1 MQLVSSMTN
10 KQLVRQI
17 AAGNETAFN
26 ALYHA
31 TYRMVYLQAQ
41 KLLHDQDAA
50 ETVTQDVFVTVYR
63 NIGKLENPEA
73 LRSWIGGVAVRLALK
88 QRQKLAASRETDIES
103 EQIMDILDDAAQAPT
118 PESALC
124 EAENGRI
131 IAELVDQ
138 LPEQQRATV
147 LLYYYDAC
155 AIRQIAEIMQ
165 CSEGTV
171 KSRLNY
177 ARKAMQQLIEQKE
190 RKDNIR
196 LHSFSPGLLLLSLGA
211 KEQALQLS
219 QSIWQNVIA
228 KLSFGAAAGAG
239 AGSAAAGTAA
249 KTAAGAGTK
258 VAAGAAGKAVSV
270 KIAAS
275 VTAGALLIG
284 GTGVA
289 ISFHRKAQVQPT
301 VSLEQR
307 VGELSEPEQR
317 KLWRTAGYL
326 QILEDNEGWLQYAR
340 LLDMD
345 ADGTEELLV
354 SGMLDEEGSRERRET
369 MLSGRVPVYAFRQ
382 TEAQTLT
389 SHDFFPKAAYSS
401 YFATLAIC
409 KDTDTNGYTVEYIAA
424 PDTMYCYGTLDG
436 WTQLRYDL
444 AYSLGKPDDYARMHF
459 FENGTDFQQD
469 SIFASKYYILADT
482 YRAYLD
488 RMERVDYLY
497 GYGFLFDSSP
507 RPDYYHYFRFDT
519 ERLED
524 PQHSTPEQA
533 VQTLLERGEA
543 FGFNEEELHE
553 LAQKVAVEPDET
565 GGADTE
571 FFRIAP
577 DSNTN

>member
-10 KQLVRQI
+10 EQLVQQI
-17 AAGNETAFN
+17 AAGSETAFN

-88 QRQKLAASRETDIES
+88 QRQKLAASRETGIES

-177 ARKAMQQLIEQKE
+177 ARKAMQQLIELKE

-196 LHSFSPGLLLLSLGA
+196 LHSFSPGLLLLGLGA

-258 VAAGAAGKAVSV
+258 VAAGKAVSV

-289 ISFHRKAQVQPT
+289 ISSHRKAQVEPT

-307 VGELSEPEQR
+307 VGGLSEPEQR
-317 KLWRTAGYL
+317 ELWRTAGYL

-354 SGMLDEEGSRERRET
+354 SGMLDEEGSRERRKT
-369 MLSGRVPVYAFRQ
+369 MLGGRVPVYAFRQ

-469 SIFASKYYILADT
+469 SIFTSKYYVLADT
-482 YRAYLD
+482 CRAYLD
-488 RMERVDYLY
+488 RMVRVDYLY
-497 GYGFLFDSSP
+497 GHGWMFDSLSGQE
-507 RPDYYHYFRFDT
+507 RYHDFCFDM
-519 ERLED
+519 ERMEN

-533 VQTLLERGEA
+533 VQILLERGTSL
-543 FGFNEEELHE
+543 GFTEGELYE
-553 LAQKVAVEPDET
+553 LAQLVTVEPDET

>member
-10 KQLVRQI
+10 EQLVRQI

-177 ARKAMQQLIEQKE
+177 ARKAMQQLIELKE

-196 LHSFSPGLLLLSLGA
+196 LHSFSPGLLLLGLGA

-258 VAAGAAGKAVSV
+258 VAAGKAVSV

-289 ISFHRKAQVQPT
+289 ISSHRKAQVEPT

-317 KLWRTAGYL
+317 ELWRTAGYL

-354 SGMLDEEGSRERRET
+354 SGMLDEEGSRERRKT
-369 MLSGRVPVYAFRQ
+369 MLGGRVPVYAFRQ

-409 KDTDTNGYTVEYIAA
+409 KDTNTNGYTVEYIAA

-469 SIFASKYYILADT
+469 SIFTSKYYVLADT
-482 YRAYLD
+482 CRAYLD
-488 RMERVDYLY
+488 RMVRVDYLY
-497 GYGFLFDSSP
+497 GHGWMFDSLSGQE
-507 RPDYYHYFRFDT
+507 RYHDFCFDM
-519 ERLED
+519 ERMEN
-524 PQHSTPEQA
+524 PQRSMPEQA
-533 VQTLLERGEA
+533 VQILLERGTSL
-543 FGFNEEELHE
+543 GFTEGELYE
-553 LAQKVAVEPDET
+553 LAQLVTVEPDET

>member
-10 KQLVRQI
+10 EQLVQQI
-17 AAGNETAFN
+17 AAGSETAFN

-177 ARKAMQQLIEQKE
+177 ARKAMQQLIELKE

-196 LHSFSPGLLLLSLGA
+196 LHSFSPGLLLLGLGA

-239 AGSAAAGTAA
+239 AGAAAAGTAA

-258 VAAGAAGKAVSV
+258 VAAGKAVSV

-289 ISFHRKAQVQPT
+289 ISSHRKAQVEPT

-317 KLWRTAGYL
+317 ELWRTAGYL

-354 SGMLDEEGSRERRET
+354 SGMLDEEGSRERRKT
-369 MLSGRVPVYAFRQ
+369 MLGGRVPVYAFRQ

-469 SIFASKYYILADT
+469 SIFTSKYYVLADT
-482 YRAYLD
+482 CRAYLD
-488 RMERVDYLY
+488 RMVRVDYLY
-497 GYGFLFDSSP
+497 GHGWMFDSLSGQE
-507 RPDYYHYFRFDT
+507 RYHDFCFDM
-519 ERLED
+519 ERMEN

-533 VQTLLERGEA
+533 VQILLERGTSL
-543 FGFNEEELHE
+543 GFTEGELYE
-553 LAQKVAVEPDET
+553 LAQLVTVEPDET

>member
-10 KQLVRQI
+10 EQLVQQI
-17 AAGNETAFN
+17 AAGSETAFN

-177 ARKAMQQLIEQKE
+177 ARKAMQQLIELKE

-196 LHSFSPGLLLLSLGA
+196 LHSFSPGLLLLGLGA

-258 VAAGAAGKAVSV
+258 VAAGKAVSV

-289 ISFHRKAQVQPT
+289 ISSHRKAQVEPT

-307 VGELSEPEQR
+307 VGGLSEPEQR
-317 KLWRTAGYL
+317 ELWRTAGYL

-354 SGMLDEEGSRERRET
+354 SGMLDEEGSRERRKT
-369 MLSGRVPVYAFRQ
+369 MLGGRVPVYAFRQ

-469 SIFASKYYILADT
+469 SIFTSKYYVLADT
-482 YRAYLD
+482 CRAYLD
-488 RMERVDYLY
+488 RMVRVDYLY
-497 GYGFLFDSSP
+497 GHGWMFDSLSGQE
-507 RPDYYHYFRFDT
+507 RYHDFCFDM
-519 ERLED
+519 ERMEN

-533 VQTLLERGEA
+533 VQILLERGTSL
-543 FGFNEEELHE
+543 GFTEGELYE
-553 LAQKVAVEPDET
+553 LAQLVTVEPDET

>member
-10 KQLVRQI
+10 EQLVRQI
-17 AAGNETAFN
+17 AAGSETAFN

-177 ARKAMQQLIEQKE
+177 ARKAMQQLIELKE

-196 LHSFSPGLLLLSLGA
+196 LHSFSPGLLLLGLGA

-258 VAAGAAGKAVSV
+258 VAAGKAVSV

-289 ISFHRKAQVQPT
+289 ISSHRKAQVEPT

-317 KLWRTAGYL
+317 ELWRTAGYL

-354 SGMLDEEGSRERRET
+354 SGMLDEEGSRERRKT
-369 MLSGRVPVYAFRQ
+369 MLGGRVLVYAFRQ

-469 SIFASKYYILADT
+469 SIFTSKYYVLADT
-482 YRAYLD
+482 CRAYLD
-488 RMERVDYLY
+488 RMVRVDYLY
-497 GYGFLFDSSP
+497 GHGWMFDSLSGQE
-507 RPDYYHYFRFDT
+507 RYHDFCFDM
-519 ERLED
+519 ERMEN
-524 PQHSTPEQA
+524 PQHSTPEQV
-533 VQTLLERGEA
+533 VQILLERGTSL
-543 FGFNEEELHE
+543 GFTEGELYE
-553 LAQKVAVEPDET
+553 LAQLVTVEPDET

>member
-10 KQLVRQI
+10 EQLVQQI
-17 AAGNETAFN
+17 AAGSETAFN

-177 ARKAMQQLIEQKE
+177 ARKAMQQLIELKE

-196 LHSFSPGLLLLSLGA
+196 LHSFSPGLLLLGLGA

-258 VAAGAAGKAVSV
+258 VAAGKAVSV

-289 ISFHRKAQVQPT
+289 ISSHRKAQVEPT

-317 KLWRTAGYL
+317 ELWRTAGYL

-354 SGMLDEEGSRERRET
+354 SGMLDEEGSRERRKT
-369 MLSGRVPVYAFRQ
+369 MLGGRVPVYAFRQ

-469 SIFASKYYILADT
+469 SIFTSKYYVLADT
-482 YRAYLD
+482 CRAYLD
-488 RMERVDYLY
+488 RMVRVDYLY
-497 GYGFLFDSSP
+497 GHGWMFDSLSGQE
-507 RPDYYHYFRFDT
+507 RYHDFCFDM
-519 ERLED
+519 ERMEN

-533 VQTLLERGEA
+533 VQILLERGTSL
-543 FGFNEEELHE
+543 GFTEGELYE
-553 LAQKVAVEPDET
+553 LAQLVTVEPDET

>member
-10 KQLVRQI
+10 EQLVRQI

-31 TYRMVYLQAQ
+31 TYRMVCLQAQ

-147 LLYYYDAC
+147 LLYYYDAF

-196 LHSFSPGLLLLSLGA
+196 LHSFSPGLLLLGLGA

-219 QSIWQNVIA
+219 QSIWQNIIA

-258 VAAGAAGKAVSV
+258 VAAGKAVSI

-289 ISFHRKAQVQPT
+289 ISSHRKAQVQPT

-317 KLWRTAGYL
+317 ELWRTAGYL

-369 MLSGRVPVYAFRQ
+369 MLGGRVLVYAFRQ

-469 SIFASKYYILADT
+469 SIFTSKYYVLADT
-482 YRAYLD
+482 CRAYLD
-488 RMERVDYLY
+488 RMVRVDYLY
-497 GYGFLFDSSP
+497 GHGWMFDSLSGQE
-507 RPDYYHYFRFDT
+507 RYHDFCFDM
-519 ERLED
+519 ERMEN

-533 VQTLLERGEA
+533 VQILLERGTSL
-543 FGFNEEELHE
+543 GFTEGELYE
-553 LAQKVAVEPDET
+553 LAQLVTVEPDET

>member
-10 KQLVRQI
+10 EQLVQLI
-17 AAGNETAFN
+17 AAGSETAFN

-177 ARKAMQQLIEQKE
+177 ARKAMQQLIELKE

-196 LHSFSPGLLLLSLGA
+196 LHSFSPGLLLLGLGA

-258 VAAGAAGKAVSV
+258 VAAGKAVSV

-289 ISFHRKAQVQPT
+289 ISSHRKAQVEPT

-317 KLWRTAGYL
+317 ELWRTAGYL

-354 SGMLDEEGSRERRET
+354 SGMLDEEGSRERRKT
-369 MLSGRVPVYAFRQ
+369 MLGGRVPVYAFRQ

-469 SIFASKYYILADT
+469 SIFTSKYYVLADT
-482 YRAYLD
+482 CRAYLD
-488 RMERVDYLY
+488 RMVRVDYLY
-497 GYGFLFDSSP
+497 GHGWMFDSLSGQE
-507 RPDYYHYFRFDT
+507 RYHDFCFDM
-519 ERLED
+519 ERMEN

-533 VQTLLERGEA
+533 VQILLERGTSL
-543 FGFNEEELHE
+543 GFTEGELYE
-553 LAQKVAVEPDET
+553 LAQLVTVEPDET